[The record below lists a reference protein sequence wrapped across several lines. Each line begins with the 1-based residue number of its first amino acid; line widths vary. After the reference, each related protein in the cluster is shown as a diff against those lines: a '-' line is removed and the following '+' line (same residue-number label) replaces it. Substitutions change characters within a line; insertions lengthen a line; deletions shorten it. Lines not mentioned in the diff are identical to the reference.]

1 MQIILYIAMKLACIT
16 LTLFGSALPG
26 YVNFKNNPLLS
37 KFRRTPPPTKLGGG
51 MNALNRT

>member
-1 MQIILYIAMKLACIT
+1 MKLACIT